1 MTDRYPGASPYRD
14 RHGRLRWRYRRKGK
28 TVALPG
34 DPAANDAFEQAY
46 LAAAT
51 GQPQPKVVRL
61 PGAAHP
67 RSLRACWR
75 IVTTQ
80 TIEWQR
86 LAPESKATQIRLAEN
101 FLSTVAEESAA
112 ERSEGPARE
121 SQHAGALAY
130 GDLPI
135 DQLKRRHIK
144 RILARYADTPHAAAD
159 ILTLLRKLTGVALDE
174 EWIENDPTFRIK
186 WRPPY
191 KGWRAWTLEELR
203 AFLQRWPIGT
213 TPRLVFMLALTTGS
227 RRKDIAKMKPAD
239 LDGEGIEVVQSKTG
253 KRVWIPLHDLLRE
266 AMAAMNTYGE
276 TIVVTQYGRPF
287 SHKALGMRMADWCKA
302 AGIGPGTT
310 LHGLRK
316 TLGKLLA
323 ENEATTRQIME
334 ILGHDDMEHTALYTR
349 EAEQKKL
356 ARDGMAKLDLTVI
369 EGRTSAGR

>member
-1 MTDRYPGASPYRD
+1 MTEQHPGARPYKD
-14 RHGRLRWRYRRKGK
+14 RHGRVRWRYRRKGK

-86 LAPESKATQIRLAEN
+86 LTPDSKATQIRLAEN
-101 FLSTVAEESAA
+101 FLSTVAEE
-112 ERSEGPARE
+112 G
-121 SQHAGALAY
+121 GALAY

-144 RILARYADTPHAAAD
+144 RILARYAETPHAAAD
-159 ILTLLRKLTGVALDE
+159 ILTLIRKLTGVALDE

-191 KGWRAWTLEELR
+191 KGWRAWTLEEMR
-203 AFLQRWPIGT
+203 AFLTHWPIGT

-239 LDGEGIEVVQSKTG
+239 LDGEGIEVIQSKT
-253 KRVWIPLHDLLRE
+253 KRRVWIPLHDLLRE
-266 AMAAMNTYGE
+266 AMAAMNRHGD

-334 ILGHDDMEHTALYTR
+334 ILGHADMEHTELYTR

-356 ARDGMAKLDLTVI
+356 ARDGMAKLDLTLI
-369 EGRTSAGR
+369 GGRKRVGEP